1 MAAQT
6 NSPTNGGNPR
16 SGYTGQQTP
25 NFNLDF
31 NTAER
36 QNQWAV
42 GTRKQDF
49 ADSTRRLKDRLQGNW
64 LFALRRVSPVLGL
77 AIDRLGKHVPCPR
90 HGGTDGFRMFPD
102 ADTTG
107 GGTCNSC
114 GSFPDGFSLVQW
126 VNGWDF
132 PTAKRALADAIG
144 FDLSRK
150 EFSPAHCIAPRI
162 EKTGGSTRSQ
172 DAEQVWRRLKA
183 IAQRVVS
190 LDHPIAEIARRYL
203 LNRGLVDIMRDLPD
217 PAVFGFHPDLDY
229 RHKQNVVMVF
239 PGLVARV
246 QASNGR
252 TVCLHRTYLSEEGTK
267 ANVPEPKKL
276 TSPIYQGAV
285 SGAAIRLYPAGETL
299 SIAEGVETCF
309 AVRLG
314 TGQPVWSTITAGGME
329 TLQLPAE
336 IRTVNIW
343 RDFDR
348 SGAGQRAAESLARR
362 LTLEG
367 RVVRIMTPPGP
378 IQNGCKGLDWLDIWN
393 REQRTS

>member
-1 MAAQT
+1 MGTQKNRDGDHG
-6 NSPTNGGNPR
+6 NS
-16 SGYTGQQTP
+16 QQTVK
-25 NFNLDF
+25 FDLDF
-31 NTAER
+31 NNAGPQREEAT
-36 QNQWAV
+36 
-42 GTRKQDF
+42 GTPRQDF

-64 LFALRRVSPVLGL
+64 LSALRRVSPVLGL

-102 ADTTG
+102 ADATG
-107 GGTCNSC
+107 GALCNSC

-150 EFSPAHCIAPRI
+150 EFSPAPCIAPRI
-162 EKTGGSTRSQ
+162 EKTGVSTRSQ

-183 IAQRVVS
+183 IAQRVVA
-190 LDHPIAEIARRYL
+190 LDHPTAETARRYL
-203 LNRGLVDIMRDLPD
+203 FNRGLADIMRDMPD
-217 PAVFGFHPDLDY
+217 PTVFGFHPDLDY
-229 RHKQNVVMVF
+229 QHKQNVVMVF

-246 QASNGR
+246 QASNGQ
-252 TVCLHRTYLSEEGTK
+252 TVCLHRTYLSEEGFK
-267 ANVPEPKKL
+267 ANAPEPKKL
-276 TSPIYQGAV
+276 TSSVYQGAV

-299 SIAEGVETCF
+299 SIAEGIETCL

-329 TLQLPAE
+329 TLQLPDK

-343 RDFDR
+343 CDLDR
-348 SGAGQRAAESLARR
+348 SGAGQKAAESLASR

-367 RVVRIMTPPGP
+367 RVVRIMIPPGP

-393 REQRTS
+393 LERRTS